1 MSSTILAQRKNQSI
15 GKYTYSPNVQMVGE
29 VRILTYQHKFITMGY
44 RDMIRDRIPVVWDL
58 ALKYNRC
65 KKAYVERVYRCYV
78 KRYDNHWNKS
88 EIKKKKSETIKN
100 LMNPKK
106 SEFIDTVDV
115 DIIKNKEEYE
125 YWTGI
130 HSWVRWFARNSM
142 FVFQEIKDLETK
154 GKNDEE
160 IEKELAEKFSLD
172 TKLSEFLVKN
182 KQIYFKNGN
191 I

>member
-1 MSSTILAQRKNQSI
+1 
-15 GKYTYSPNVQMVGE
+15 
-29 VRILTYQHKFITMGY
+29 
-44 RDMIRDRIPVVWDL
+44 
-58 ALKYNRC
+58 
-65 KKAYVERVYRCYV
+65 
-78 KRYDNHWNKS
+78 
-88 EIKKKKSETIKN
+88 
-100 LMNPKK
+100 MNPKK